1 MKPQTK
7 SAARTGARGK
17 ETVAEVQSR
26 LEHQE
31 LLLSVAR
38 DINSILDLDRQ
49 LERVGALIKDVIPYE
64 HFAIFLYDEKHQE
77 LIWAY
82 GIGYSEESRE
92 RLDRFPVKRGLVGRA
107 VRTRRSVISLDVS
120 REPDFLA
127 AETAS
132 GDSIRSALAIP
143 FIHKDRVVGV
153 MTLESTRVA
162 EFTEEHEQI
171 LSALGGLLAVGLD
184 NARLYQAS
192 VRDAAAK
199 ELLFEVSRE
208 MSSILDLQALLDKI
222 ADMLKKVIDYD
233 LFSIYLLDPLSGD
246 LILRNTRG
254 WSAESIG
261 RYSRVKPGESL
272 YWKAI
277 QERRSV
283 VVVDTSGQESYLP
296 KETMDG
302 RRLGSQITV
311 PLLAKDRPVG
321 VMSLE
326 GHQTCCANVEHDH
339 ILGTLA
345 YQIAVAIENAQ
356 LYEELLTREKKLES
370 DLQLARELQLSMLP
384 DEPPVV
390 AGFELGSVY
399 KPADNLGGD
408 FYDFLKLPEGRIGIV
423 IADVSGKGVAAAMTM
438 AASRGAVRS
447 AAHHQ
452 YQPAP
457 LLHAANRRLY
467 RDIKRNVYITAC
479 YGVLDPV
486 EGTFTYSSAGHYPP
500 VLVRD
505 SGEVT
510 YLEAGGT
517 ILGMF
522 DGVGFEEEKVKLN
535 SGDLI
540 CFYTDGIV
548 DAFSRDDEPYEE
560 ERLKK
565 LLQNVRRLPATEIVR
580 LVVSSVE
587 DHASGCEQHDDMTV
601 IILKAV

>member
-1 MKPQTK
+1 MKSNTNAALRVGDRTGE
-7 SAARTGARGK
+7 SAA
-17 ETVAEVQSR
+17 ETRSYI
-26 LEHQE
+26 EHQE
-31 LLLSVAR
+31 LLLSVAK
-38 DINSILDLDRQ
+38 DINSILDLDKL
-49 LERVGALIKDVIPYE
+49 LERVGALIKEVIPYE
-64 HFAIFLYDEKHQE
+64 HFAIFLYDKKHQE

-82 GIGYSEESRE
+82 GIGYSEKSRE
-92 RLDRFPVKRGLVGRA
+92 RLERFPITRGLVGRA
-107 VRTRRSVISLDVS
+107 VRTRSSVISLDVS
-120 REPDFLA
+120 REPDFLV

-132 GDSIRSALAIP
+132 GDLIRSALAIP
-143 FIHKDRVVGV
+143 FIHHDRVVGV

-162 EFTEEHEQI
+162 EFTEEQEPT

-184 NARLYQAS
+184 NARLYQDS

-208 MSSILDLQALLDKI
+208 MSSILDLQPLLDKI

-233 LFSIYLLDPLSGD
+233 LFAIYLLDPLSGD
-246 LILRNTRG
+246 LILRTTRG
-254 WSAESIG
+254 WSPESIG
-261 RYSRVKPGESL
+261 RYSRVKQGESL

-277 QERRSV
+277 HERRSV
-283 VVVDTSGQESYLP
+283 VVADTSGQASYLP
-296 KETMDG
+296 KETLDG

-326 GHQTCCANVEHDH
+326 GHEACCADVEHDQ
-339 ILGTLA
+339 ILGTLT

-399 KPADNLGGD
+399 QPADNLGGD
-408 FYDFLKLPEGRIGIV
+408 FYDFLKLPEGRTGIV

-452 YQPAP
+452 YQPAA

-479 YGVLDPV
+479 YGVLDPADR
-486 EGTFTYSSAGHYPP
+486 TFTYSSAGHYPP

-505 SGEVT
+505 SGEVV
-510 YLEAGGT
+510 YLETGGT

-522 DGVGFEEEKVKLN
+522 DGVGFEEEKIQLH

-540 CFYTDGIV
+540 CFYTDGII
-548 DAFSRDDEPYEE
+548 DAFSRSDEPYEE

-565 LLQNVRRLPATEIVR
+565 VLQNVRRLPATEIIR
-580 LVVSSVE
+580 LVVSSVQ